1 MSKPSNLHA
10 RLASQVLDYV
20 DDHRLP
26 AGSHLPE
33 PELCKRFN
41 VSRTPVRA
49 ALGLLESQG
58 YVERVPRRGYFTVAG
73 SRAGNGVDLPEAE
86 EDRLYL
92 RIAEDRVLKRLPPQ
106 NSEAD
111 LLRRYGVPRRVLIRV
126 LQRLLREGL
135 AERRPGR
142 GWMFSPVLDSKR
154 VHDESYRFRLVI
166 EPAALLE
173 KGFRLDQAAA
183 ARSEEKHMRILAGAV
198 RQVTPIEL
206 FEMNAEFHE
215 LLAASSGNRFF
226 LEAIRQQ
233 NRLRRFVNYHWTY
246 GAERVL
252 ETCREHM
259 DVLRAAKA
267 GDMGWASSLLRRHL
281 EVSSAVSPYPE
292 GADSDDSAVG
302 GTPERVI
309 HLPS

>member
-1 MSKPSNLHA
+1 MNRPSNLHA

-20 DDHRLP
+20 RRNRLP
-26 AGSHLPE
+26 AGTHLPE
-33 PELCKRFN
+33 PALCARFN

-49 ALGLLESQG
+49 ALALLEAQG
-58 YVERVPRRGYFTVAG
+58 YVERVPRRGYFTLKGGGAG
-73 SRAGNGVDLPEAE
+73 AGDDLPEAE

-92 RIAEDRVLKRLPPQ
+92 QVAQDRVLKRLPPQ

-111 LLRRYGVPRRVLIRV
+111 LLRRYPVPRRVLTRV
-126 LQRLLREGL
+126 LERLLREGL

-142 GWMFSPVLDSKR
+142 GWTFSPVLDSKR
-154 VHDESYRFRLVI
+154 VHDESYRFRRVI

-173 KGFRLDQAAA
+173 KGFRLDEAAA
-183 ARSEEKHMRILAGAV
+183 ARSEEKHMRILSGAV

-259 DVLRAAKA
+259 AVLHAVKA
-267 GDMGWASSLLRRHL
+267 GDLGWASSLLRRHL

-292 GADSDDSAVG
+292 GADSDASDVG

-309 HLPS
+309 QLA